1 MQIKHCSRGRVCASK
16 LLYNLPQVKDQRSEI
31 IFHLHPSFNVTRG
44 IEDFNESNLQIFHS
58 KPNLEELLQDIEG
71 SLEVKACGPE
81 RMLASLSSITQRLK
95 ASRGFEVD
103 LDILESNL

>member
-1 MQIKHCSRGRVCASK
+1 MKNGT
-16 LLYNLPQVKDQRSEI
+16 RS
-31 IFHLHPSFNVTRG
+31 

-58 KPNLEELLQDIEG
+58 KPNLEELLEAVEG
-71 SLEVKACGPE
+71 PLEVKACGPE

-95 ASRGFEVD
+95 TRGVEVD